1 MPPRISVRE
10 GQLWSFPFLKEKRM
24 IFRKEVMEANKNR
37 LTGKIIIHQRLSG
50 YPLHLFIF
58 ITFLTVIFYLSQC
71 SYSRK
76 ETVKGYLLPSKGV
89 IKVVSGRKG
98 ILVRLLVQ
106 EGSNVERNQPVAKLR
121 DSKGMI
127 GGVDVSMA
135 LKNELQL
142 QRQALQSELGIQTAI
157 FDKEERRIDTQL
169 KQRNR
174 SLKAIEKA
182 KATSLL
188 RLALKEQQY
197 KKNKSLHYKGYLS
210 STELAAVHEEY
221 LEALESSDRL
231 EKELASVLV
240 EIDAL
245 QSARVLL
252 PEQKFL
258 KKTTIERG
266 ISQLETQRIELD
278 NEYEFVMTAPESG
291 MVTAIQPS
299 VGSYLTTDTII
310 LNIIPQNS
318 PLEMELLLPT
328 RSAGFV
334 QLGDEV
340 RIRFDAFPY
349 QKFGLVKGQ
358 ITNID
363 QALVL
368 PSDKVFPIKT
378 TEAMYRV
385 RAKLA
390 TQAIAAYGKQFPLKV
405 GMIAEADIIQEKRSL
420 LEWLLDPIYAI
431 KGKLG

>member
-1 MPPRISVRE
+1 M
-10 GQLWSFPFLKEKRM
+10 
-24 IFRKEVMEANKNR
+24 
-37 LTGKIIIHQRLSG
+37 
-50 YPLHLFIF
+50 
-58 ITFLTVIFYLSQC
+58 
-71 SYSRK
+71 
-76 ETVKGYLLPSKGV
+76 
-89 IKVVSGRKG
+89 
-98 ILVRLLVQ
+98 
-106 EGSNVERNQPVAKLR
+106 
-121 DSKGMI
+121 
-127 GGVDVSMA
+127 
-135 LKNELQL
+135 
-142 QRQALQSELGIQTAI
+142 
-157 FDKEERRIDTQL
+157 
-169 KQRNR
+169 
-174 SLKAIEKA
+174 
-182 KATSLL
+182 
-188 RLALKEQQY
+188 
-197 KKNKSLHYKGYLS
+197 
-210 STELAAVHEEY
+210 AAVHEEY

-252 PEQKFL
+252 PEQRFL

-266 ISQLETQRIELD
+266 ISQLETRRIELD
-278 NEYEFVMTAPESG
+278 NEYEFVITAPESG

-358 ITNID
+358 VTNID

-390 TQAIAAYGKQFPLKV
+390 TQAITAYGKQFPLKV

>member
-1 MPPRISVRE
+1 
-10 GQLWSFPFLKEKRM
+10 
-24 IFRKEVMEANKNR
+24 
-37 LTGKIIIHQRLSG
+37 
-50 YPLHLFIF
+50 
-58 ITFLTVIFYLSQC
+58 
-71 SYSRK
+71 
-76 ETVKGYLLPSKGV
+76 
-89 IKVVSGRKG
+89 
-98 ILVRLLVQ
+98 
-106 EGSNVERNQPVAKLR
+106 
-121 DSKGMI
+121 
-127 GGVDVSMA
+127 
-135 LKNELQL
+135 
-142 QRQALQSELGIQTAI
+142 
-157 FDKEERRIDTQL
+157 
-169 KQRNR
+169 
-174 SLKAIEKA
+174 
-182 KATSLL
+182 
-188 RLALKEQQY
+188 
-197 KKNKSLHYKGYLS
+197 

-252 PEQKFL
+252 PEQRFL

-266 ISQLETQRIELD
+266 ISQLETRRIELD
-278 NEYEFVMTAPESG
+278 NEYEFVITAPESG

-358 ITNID
+358 VTNID

-390 TQAIAAYGKQFPLKV
+390 TQAITAYGKQFPLKV

>member
-1 MPPRISVRE
+1 
-10 GQLWSFPFLKEKRM
+10 M
-24 IFRKEVMEANKNR
+24 IFRKEAIEAKKNR
-37 LTGKIIIHQRLSG
+37 LTGKIIIHQRLSS
-50 YPLHLFIF
+50 YPIHLLIF
-58 ITFLTVIFYLSQC
+58 VTFLAVIVYLSQC

-98 ILVRLLVQ
+98 VLVRLLVQ
-106 EGSNVERNQPVAKLR
+106 EGSNVDSNQPIAKIR
-121 DSKGMI
+121 DSQGMT

-135 LKNELQL
+135 LKNELQQ
-142 QRQALQSELGIQTAI
+142 QRQALQSELSIQTAI
-157 FDKEERRIDTQL
+157 FGKEERRIDTQL
-169 KQRNR
+169 TQRNR
-174 SLKAIEKA
+174 SLNAIRKA

-188 RLALKEQQY
+188 RLELKEQQY
-197 KKNKSLHYKGYLS
+197 EKNKSLHHKGYLS
-210 STELAAVHEEY
+210 STELAVVHEEY
-221 LEALESSDRL
+221 LEALESYDRL

-245 QSARVLL
+245 KSAKILL
-252 PEQKFL
+252 PEQRFL
-258 KKTTIERG
+258 KKTTIQRE
-266 ISQLETQRIELD
+266 ISQLETQQIELD
-278 NEYEFVMTAPESG
+278 NDYEFIITAPESG

-310 LNIIPQNS
+310 LSIIPQNS

-358 ITNID
+358 VTNID

-378 TEAMYRV
+378 TEAIYRL
-385 RAKLA
+385 RAKLQH
-390 TQAIAAYGKQFPLKV
+390 QARQSYGKQ
-405 GMIAEADIIQEKRSL
+405 IQPNVSKHPET
-420 LEWLLDPIYAI
+420 
-431 KGKLG
+431 

>member
-1 MPPRISVRE
+1 
-10 GQLWSFPFLKEKRM
+10 M
-24 IFRKEVMEANKNR
+24 IFRKEAIEAKKNR
-37 LTGKIIIHQRLSG
+37 LTGKIIIHQRLTS
-50 YPLHLFIF
+50 YPIYLFIF
-58 ITFLTVIFYLSQC
+58 VLFLAVIIYLSQC

-106 EGSNVERNQPVAKLR
+106 EGRRVERDQPLAKIR
-121 DSKGMI
+121 DSQGMT
-127 GGVDVSMA
+127 GGVDVSIA
-135 LKNELQL
+135 LKNELQQ
-142 QRQALQSELGIQTAI
+142 QRQVLQSELGVQMVI

-169 KQRNR
+169 AQKNR

-188 RLALKEQQY
+188 RLELKEQQY
-197 KKNKSLHYKGYLS
+197 EKNKSLKNRGYLS
-210 STELAAVHEEY
+210 SAELTVVHEEY
-221 LEALESSDRL
+221 LERLESYERL
-231 EKELASVLV
+231 EKELASLLV
-240 EIDAL
+240 EINAL
-245 QSARVLL
+245 KSARALL
-252 PEQKFL
+252 PEQRFL
-258 KKTTIERG
+258 KKTTIQRD
-266 ISQLETQRIELD
+266 ISQLETQLIELE
-278 NEYEFVMTAPESG
+278 NNYEFVITAPESG

-299 VGSYLTTDTII
+299 VGSYLTIDTII
-310 LNIIPQNS
+310 LSIIPQNS

-358 ITNID
+358 VANID

-385 RAKLA
+385 RAKLE
-390 TQAIAAYGKQFPLKV
+390 TQAIGAYGKQFPLKV